1 MCLPIAA
8 AAGTAAAF
16 TNTMAVVSAGISAIS
31 VGAGIV
37 GQQQQLKAQAAQA
50 QYQAN
55 ERNRQL
61 ASQHEQAQRKSFNTR
76 QQQIA
81 QYTGQVKA
89 QQAANLSYNKQIGF
103 NNEAANRVYV
113 AEQTKEQEARDKAA
127 FKSQQIYAKQIGS
140 LGSVLA
146 AGGTGQSYGL
156 LAQDTARQ
164 AGFAQAE
171 QNASLRSARA
181 ASAVAMEGGRLQS
194 QSANNQALSSLPA
207 PVSHPLLEMAPAGIG
222 RDLGLG
228 IPSYNW
234 A

>member
-37 GQQQQLKAQAAQA
+37 GQQQQLRAQAAQA

-61 ASQHEQAQRKSFNTR
+61 AAQHEQAQRTAANR
-76 QQQIA
+76 REQQVA
-81 QYTGQVKA
+81 QYVGQVQA

-103 NNEAANRVYV
+103 NNEAANRVFV

-127 FKSQQIYAKQIGS
+127 FKSQQIYAKQIGA

-146 AGGTGQSYGL
+146 AGRTGQSYGL

-194 QSANNQALSSLPA
+194 QSANNQALSGLPA
-207 PVSHPLLEMAPAGIG
+207 PVVHPLLEMAPAGTG